1 MAILYIMMGAPG
13 SGKSTFIKNYID
25 YKIERYVSR
34 DEIRFSMVKEDE
46 DYFSKENEVFKK
58 FTSEINNALNL
69 GINVYA
75 DATHL
80 NTASRNKLINAIK
93 EKPSSIEVIF
103 INTSL
108 NKCLEQNENRKG
120 TRSYVPREV
129 IKRMYLSIEPPT
141 FEEGFSTIY
150 EIKENEKIEIR
161 RNL

>member
-25 YKIERYVSR
+25 YKIETYVSR

-120 TRSYVPREV
+120 TRSYVPRET

-150 EIKENEKIEIR
+150 EIEENEKIKIR